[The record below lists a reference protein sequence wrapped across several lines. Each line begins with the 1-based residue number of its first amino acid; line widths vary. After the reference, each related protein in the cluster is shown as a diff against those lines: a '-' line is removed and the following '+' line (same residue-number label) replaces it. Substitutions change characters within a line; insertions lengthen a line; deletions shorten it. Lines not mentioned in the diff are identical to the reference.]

1 MPKKP
6 AAPANSFPDEGLHR
20 AGSLLWVPLKH
31 EWRDVTGK
39 PEEEV
44 RQEFI
49 RHLHL
54 TLGYSLAQMAQELRT
69 QSGTKSVR
77 ADIVVWGSADEKADS
92 ASPKIVV
99 ECKAESVSLNLKDYY
114 QGESYARSMGAE
126 FFVAHNRRFTEPF
139 EVVPAAPGKFKS
151 VVRIPAATDW
161 GDAKKIKAIKD
172 AQRAFNRVEFTRL
185 LQTSHDIIRDVHK
198 KDPTAAFDAISKV
211 LFIKMFVERSGL
223 HGTFTTEYLD
233 NRKKLALPGDP
244 PVHQQLFDQTKNF
257 YRADSLFTEKD
268 TLDIS
273 EATFRRIVETLQTFD
288 LAKTG
293 DDIKGIAFEKFLGA
307 TFRGELGQFFT
318 PRPVVD
324 FMVEMLDPREG
335 QLICDPAAGSGGFLI
350 RAFEHV
356 RNDIEADLQVQKDA
370 KRAEIEAQGLNAD
383 AEADAIEAAFI
394 EINKELLP
402 SSDENTPVNTR
413 LGRLA
418 WRSIFG
424 TDAEPRAARTAKMN
438 MIMHGDG
445 HGGIH
450 HHDGLVDVNGIFP
463 DRFDLIITNPPFG
476 STVGRDQRLGD
487 SDETKITTDGELIKT
502 QRARYGAV
510 WAENHA
516 RLLKAQE
523 ERTPVLDLFEIGRDK
538 PSRDT
543 EVIFVERCLGLLKPG
558 GLLNIVLPDGN
569 LNNPSLNWLRRWCEG
584 RAKLLGVVSLPEETF
599 RSSRASVKC
608 SVVTL
613 RRFTAEEEKAWE
625 AVWESAHAALDSTYG
640 AERDAAC
647 AAARESIL
655 TGGDAGVAQALAEL
669 AALGEA
675 QVGPGWRA
683 GVAPVYPRMASP
695 SRVEQVRWLKEGK
708 DAKKLR
714 AARAALKEAWEGKT
728 VAKAAAADAARGL
741 ARKLKKIDADHTA
754 ALWAHVRAAFDYPVF
769 LAAPKAVG
777 ISSTG
782 DTGDGVPNELPQV
795 LEAWRAFQAWIEAG
809 AKAEELPDFQVPLA
823 A

>member
-1 MPKKP
+1 M
-6 AAPANSFPDEGLHR
+6 
-20 AGSLLWVPLKH
+20 
-31 EWRDVTGK
+31 
-39 PEEEV
+39 
-44 RQEFI
+44 RQEFV
-49 RHLHL
+49 RHLHV
-54 TLGYSLAQMAQELRT
+54 TLEYELAQMGQELRA

-77 ADIVVWGSADEKADS
+77 ADIVVWGSAADKINGM
-92 ASPKIVV
+92 SPKIVV

-126 FFVAHNRRFTEPF
+126 FFIAHNRRFTEPF

-151 VVRIPAATDW
+151 VVRIPTASDW
-161 GDAKKIKAIKD
+161 GDAKKLKAIKD
-172 AQRAFNRVEFTRL
+172 TQRAFNRIEFTRL

-257 YRADSLFTEKD
+257 YKADNLFTEKD

-273 EATFRRIVETLQTFD
+273 EATFRRIVETLQAFD

-324 FMVEMLDPREG
+324 FMVEMLNPREG

-356 RNDIEADLQVQKDA
+356 RNDIEADLQKQKDT
-370 KRAEIEAQGLNAD
+370 KRAEIEAQGLDAD
-383 AEADAIEAAFI
+383 AEADTIEAAFLD
-394 EINKELLP
+394 INKQLLP
-402 SSDENTPVNTR
+402 STDENKPVDTR

-418 WRSIFG
+418 WGCIFG

-463 DRFDLIITNPPFG
+463 DRFDLIVTNPPFG

-487 SDETKITTDGELIKT
+487 SDETHITTDGDLIAKHH
-502 QRARYGAV
+502 ARYGKV
-510 WAENHA
+510 WEENHA
-516 RLLKAQE
+516 RLLVAQG
-523 ERTPVLDLFEIGRDK
+523 ERKPVLDLFEIGRDK
-538 PSRDT
+538 ASRDT

-584 RAKLLGVVSLPEETF
+584 RAKLLAVVSLPEETF
-599 RSSRASVKC
+599 RSSKATVKC

-613 RRFTAEEEKAWE
+613 RRFTAEDEVAWDVAWE
-625 AVWESAHAALDSTYG
+625 AAHAALDATYA

-647 AAARESIL
+647 DAARDAIL
-655 TGGDAGVAQALAEL
+655 TGGDAGVTQALAEL
-669 AALGEA
+669 AALGE
-675 QVGPGWRA
+675 QQIGSGWRP
-683 GVAPVYPRMASP
+683 GVAPPYPRMATP
-695 SRVEQVRWLKEGK
+695 SRVEAVRWLKEGK

-714 AARAALKEAWEGKT
+714 AARAALKDAWADNAT
-728 VAKAAAADAARGL
+728 AKAAAAEAARGL
-741 ARKLKKIDADHTA
+741 ARKLKKIDAEHTA
-754 ALWAHVRAAFDYPVF
+754 ALWTHVRAAFDYPVF

-782 DTGDGVPNELPQV
+782 DTGANVPNELPEV
-795 LEAWRAFQAWIEAG
+795 LAAWRAFDAWLDAG

>member
-6 AAPANSFPDEGLHR
+6 AAPTSPFPADGLHR
-20 AGSLLWVPLKH
+20 AGSLVWVPLKQ
-31 EWRDVTGK
+31 EWRDLTSK

-44 RQEFI
+44 RQEFV
-49 RHLHL
+49 RHLHVK
-54 TLGYSLAQMAQELRT
+54 LGYSLGQMGQELRT

-77 ADIVVWGSADEKADS
+77 ADIVVWGSADDKAN
-92 ASPKIVV
+92 ATSPKIVV

-151 VVRIPAATDW
+151 VIQIPSAADW
-161 GDAKKIKAIKD
+161 GSAKKIKAIKD
-172 AQRAFNRVEFTRL
+172 AQRAFNRTEFTRL

-233 NRKKLALPGDP
+233 SRKKLALPGDP

-273 EATFRRIVETLQTFD
+273 EATFRRIVETLQVFD

-307 TFRGELGQFFT
+307 TFRGELGQYFT

-350 RAFEHV
+350 RAFEYV
-356 RNDIEADLQVQKDA
+356 RSAIEAELQALKDT
-370 KRAEIEAQGLNAD
+370 KRAEIEAQGLDPD
-383 AEADAIEAAFI
+383 AEADAIEEAFI

-402 SSDENTPVNTR
+402 STDDNKPVDTR

-418 WRSIFG
+418 WRCIFG

-463 DRFDLIITNPPFG
+463 SRFDLIITNPPFG

-487 SDETKITTDGELIKT
+487 SDETQITTDPDIVQKH
-502 QRARYGAV
+502 RARYGDA
-510 WAENHA
+510 WSENHA
-516 RLLKAQE
+516 RLLKEQE
-523 ERTPVLDLFEIGRDK
+523 GRTPVLDLFEIGREK
-538 PSRDT
+538 QSRDT
-543 EVIFVERCLGLLKPG
+543 EVIFVERCLSLLKPG
-558 GLLNIVLPDGN
+558 GLLNVVLPDGN
-569 LNNPSLNWLRRWCEG
+569 LNSPSLNWLRRWCEG
-584 RAKLLGVVSLPEETF
+584 RAKLVAVVNLPEETF
-599 RSSRASVKC
+599 KSSKASIKC

-613 RRFTAEEEKAWE
+613 RRFTVDDEEAWE
-625 AVWESAHAALDSTYG
+625 QAWEDAHDTLDG
-640 AERDAAC
+640 FFAAERDAAC
-647 AAARESIL
+647 LAARDAIL
-655 TGGDAGVAQALAEL
+655 TGGDPKIAKALAEL
-669 AALGEA
+669 AALGEE
-675 QVGPGWRA
+675 QVGPSWRSGA
-683 GVAPVYPRMASP
+683 APAYPRMAAP
-695 SRVEQVRWLKEGK
+695 SIVERPRWSKEGK
-708 DAKKLR
+708 DAKQLR
-714 AARAALKEAWEGKT
+714 FARAALKDVWNDD
-728 VAKAAAADAARGL
+728 AKAASKEATRAL
-741 ARKLKKIDADHTA
+741 ARSLKKIDAAHTD
-754 ALWAHVRAAFDYPVF
+754 ALWQEVRTSFDYPVF
-769 LAAPKAVG
+769 FAAPKAVG

-782 DTGDGVPNELPQV
+782 DTGENVPNELPQV
-795 LEAWRAFQAWIEAG
+795 LEAWRAFNSWVEAG
-809 AKAEELPDFQVPLA
+809 ADPECLPDFQVPLA

>member
-1 MPKKP
+1 MPKMP
-6 AAPANSFPDEGLHR
+6 APPATPFPSDDLHR
-20 AGSLLWVPLKH
+20 SGALVWAPLKH
-31 EWRDVTGK
+31 EWRDLTGK

-44 RQEFI
+44 RQEFV
-49 RHLHL
+49 RHLHVV
-54 TLGYSLAQMAQELRT
+54 LGYDLAQMGQELRT

-77 ADIVVWGSADEKADS
+77 ADIVVWGSATDKIHG

-151 VVRIPAATDW
+151 VVRIPSASDW
-161 GDAKKIKAIKD
+161 GDAKRIKAIKET
-172 AQRAFNRVEFTRL
+172 QRAFNRAEFTRL

-223 HGTFTTEYLD
+223 HGTFTTAYLD
-233 NRKKLALPGDP
+233 NRKKLALPGDL

-257 YRADSLFTEKD
+257 YRADNLFTEKD

-273 EATFRRIVETLQTFD
+273 EATFRRIVETLQAFD

-293 DDIKGIAFEKFLGA
+293 DDVKGIAFEKFLGA

-324 FMVEMLDPREG
+324 FMVDMVDPQEG
-335 QLICDPAAGSGGFLI
+335 QLVCDPAAGSGGFLI

-356 RNDIEADLQVQKDA
+356 RADIEADLQAQKDA
-370 KRAEIEAQGLNAD
+370 RRAQIEGQGLD
-383 AEADAIEAAFI
+383 PEVEADAIKAAFI
-394 EINKELLP
+394 EINRELLP
-402 SSDENTPVNTR
+402 STDDNRPVDTR

-418 WRSIFG
+418 WNCIYG
-424 TDAEPRAARTAKMN
+424 ADAEPRAARTAKMN

-463 DRFDLIITNPPFG
+463 DRFDLIVTNPPFG
-476 STVGRDQRLGD
+476 SAVGRDQRLGD
-487 SDETKITTDGELIKT
+487 SDETSITTDAGRIAQHRE
-502 QRARYGAV
+502 RYGEA
-510 WAENHA
+510 WSENHA
-516 RLLKAQE
+516 RLSAAQE
-523 ERTPVLDLFEIGRDK
+523 ARTPVLDLFEIGRDK
-538 PSRDT
+538 ASRDT
-543 EVIFVERCLGLLKPG
+543 EVIFVERCLSLLKPG

-584 RAKLLGVVSLPEETF
+584 RAKLLAVVSLPEETF
-599 RSSRASVKC
+599 RSSKASVKC

-613 RRFTAEEEKAWE
+613 RRFTSEDETAWQ
-625 AVWESAHAALDSTYG
+625 AAWDAAHAALDATFA

-647 AAARESIL
+647 MAARQAII
-655 TGGDAGVAQALAEL
+655 TGSNPDVAEAIATL
-669 AALGEA
+669 AALGVEPI
-675 QVGPGWRA
+675 GPSWKA
-683 GVAPVYPRMASP
+683 GPVPAYPRMAAP
-695 SRVEQVRWLKEGK
+695 SRLEPVRWRNDGA
-708 DAKKLR
+708 DAKKIR
-714 AARAALKEAWEGKT
+714 AAKAALQAAWIGP
-728 VAKAAAADAARGL
+728 AKAAAADASSAL
-741 ARKLKKIDADHTA
+741 ARDLRRIDAGHTA

-769 LAAPKAVG
+769 LAAPKGVG

-782 DTGDGVPNELPQV
+782 DTGQGVANDLPQV
-795 LEAWRAFQAWIEAG
+795 LKAWRAFRAWTGAG
-809 AKAEELPDFQVPLA
+809 AKAEDLPDFQAPPA

>member
-1 MPKKP
+1 M
-6 AAPANSFPDEGLHR
+6 
-20 AGSLLWVPLKH
+20 
-31 EWRDVTGK
+31 
-39 PEEEV
+39 

-54 TLGYSLAQMAQELRT
+54 TLGYSLAQMGQEMRT

-151 VVRIPAATDW
+151 VARIPAANDW
-161 GDAKKIKAIKD
+161 GDAKKIKAIKS

-257 YRADSLFTEKD
+257 YKADSLFTERD

-293 DDIKGIAFEKFLGA
+293 DDIKGIAFERFLGA

-324 FMVEMLDPREG
+324 FMVEMLNPREG

-356 RNDIEADLQVQKDA
+356 RNDIEADLQSQKDA
-370 KRAEIEAQGLNAD
+370 KRAEIEALKLD
-383 AEADAIEAAFI
+383 PEAEADAIEAAFM
-394 EINKELLP
+394 EINRELLP
-402 SSDENTPVNTR
+402 STDDNKPVDTR

-418 WRSIFG
+418 WRCIFG

-463 DRFDLIITNPPFG
+463 DRFDLIVTNPPFG

-487 SDETKITTDGELIKT
+487 SDETQITTDDDLIKKH
-502 QRARYGAV
+502 QSRYGEV
-510 WAENHA
+510 WKENHA

-538 PSRDT
+538 ASRDT
-543 EVIFVERCLGLLKPG
+543 EVIFVERCLQLLKPG

-584 RAKLLGVVSLPEETF
+584 RAKLLGVISLPEETF
-599 RSSRASVKC
+599 RSSKATAKC

-613 RRFTAEEEKAWE
+613 RRFTTEEEDAWE
-625 AVWESAHAALDSTYG
+625 AAWTGAHAALDGYYD

-647 AAARESIL
+647 AAARDAIL
-655 TGGDAGVAQALAEL
+655 TGGDADVAQALADL
-669 AALGEA
+669 ASLGED
-675 QVGPGWRA
+675 QVGPGWSA
-683 GVAPVYPRMASP
+683 GVPPTYPRMATP
-695 SRVEQVRWLKEGK
+695 SRVTKTRWRKEGK
-708 DAKKLR
+708 DAKQLR
-714 AARAALKEAWEGKT
+714 LARAALSEAWEGKAS
-728 VAKAAAADAARGL
+728 AKAVAAEAGRAL
-741 ARKLKKIDADHTA
+741 ARRLKKIDSEQTA
-754 ALWAHVRAAFDYPVF
+754 ALWEHVRSAFDYPVF
-769 LAAPKAVG
+769 FAAPKAVG

-782 DTGDGVPNELPQV
+782 DTGENVPNELPQV
-795 LEAWRAFQAWIEAG
+795 LEAWRAFHAWLDAG
-809 AKAEELPDFQVPLA
+809 AKAEDLPDFRVPLA

>member
-1 MPKKP
+1 MAKKL
-6 AAPANSFPDEGLHR
+6 AAPATTFPAEGLHR
-20 AGSLLWVPLKH
+20 SGSFVWMPLKH
-31 EWRDVTGK
+31 EWRDLKSK

-44 RQEFI
+44 RQEFV

-54 TLGYSLAQMAQELRT
+54 VLGYRLEQMGQELRM
-69 QSGTKSVR
+69 QAGTKSVR
-77 ADIVVWGSADEKADS
+77 ADIVVWGSANDKAKGAS
-92 ASPKIVV
+92 AKIVV

-114 QGESYARSMGAE
+114 QGESYARSTGSE
-126 FFVAHNRRFTEPF
+126 FFVAHNRRFTETY
-139 EVVPAAPGKFKS
+139 EVVPAAPGKFKP
-151 VVRIPAATDW
+151 VVRIPSAADW
-161 GDAKKIKAIKD
+161 SDAKKIKAIKD
-172 AQRAFNRVEFTRL
+172 AQRAFNRTEFTRL

-257 YRADSLFTEKD
+257 YKSDSLFTEKD

-273 EATFRRIVETLQTFD
+273 EATFRRIVETLQAFD
-288 LAKTG
+288 LAKTS
-293 DDIKGIAFEKFLGA
+293 DDIKGLAFEKFLGA
-307 TFRGELGQFFT
+307 TFRGELGQYFT

-324 FMVEMLDPREG
+324 FMVEMLNPGEG

-356 RNDIEADLQVQKDA
+356 RNHIEADLQAQKDA
-370 KRAEIEAQGLNAD
+370 KRTEIEAQGLGAD

-402 SSDENTPVNTR
+402 STEDNRPVDTR

-418 WRSIFG
+418 WGCIFG

-463 DRFDLIITNPPFG
+463 NRFDLIVTNPPFG

-487 SDETKITTDGELIKT
+487 SDETQITTNEDLIRKH
-502 QRARYGAV
+502 RDRYGKA
-510 WAENHA
+510 WEENHA

-523 ERTPVLDLFEIGRDK
+523 GRTPVLDLFEIGIDK
-538 PSRDT
+538 SGRDT

-569 LNNPSLNWLRRWCEG
+569 LNNPSLNWMRRWCEG

-599 RSSRASVKC
+599 RSSKATVKC
-608 SVVTL
+608 SIVTL
-613 RRFTAEEEKAWE
+613 RRFTSEEDAEWDVAWE
-625 AVWESAHAALDSTYG
+625 AAHAALDATY
-640 AERDAAC
+640 AVERDAAC
-647 AAARESIL
+647 AAARDRIL
-655 TGGDAGVAQALAEL
+655 TGGDADVAKALADL
-669 AALGEA
+669 AALGEE

-683 GVAPVYPRMASP
+683 GVAPAYPRMATP
-695 SRVEQVRWLKEGK
+695 SRLEKARWRKEGK

-714 AARAALKEAWEGKT
+714 AARTAHKDVWEDKPL
-728 VAKAAAADAARGL
+728 AKAAASEAARGL

-782 DTGDGVPNELPQV
+782 DTGVNVPNELPQV
-795 LEAWRAFQAWIEAG
+795 LAAWRAFHDWLDVG
-809 AKAEELPDFQVPLA
+809 AKAEEQPDFLVPLTA
-823 A
+823 